1 MMTSVR
7 LISNTYHS
15 IGGSV

>member
-1 MMTSVR
+1 MTSVR